1 MLRAVQSLPA
11 TFSIWFLENVHFALL
26 AVWVCFFFLSFLIS
40 FQRLVESEPCLLGLF
55 FFLPFED
62 AVQMP
67 VFFY

>member
-26 AVWVCFFFLSFLIS
+26 AVWVGFFFPFLIS
-40 FQRLVESEPCLLGLF
+40 FQRLVESEPCLLGLV